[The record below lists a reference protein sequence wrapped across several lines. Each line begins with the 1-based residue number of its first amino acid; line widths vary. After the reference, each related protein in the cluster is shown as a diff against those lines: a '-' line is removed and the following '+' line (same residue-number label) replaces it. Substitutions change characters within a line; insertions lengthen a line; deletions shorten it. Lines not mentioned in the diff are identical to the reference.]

1 MAQQIINSTDNLP
14 SGKDKINENFDELY
28 AGESVP
34 NITADVVKADFFRLN
49 ETASGFYNQ
58 FVSDGLLT
66 GNEEVVVPSESGT
79 LATRE
84 WIESNIVTNNSTVAL
99 TESDLNTAYPSAII
113 GFKVYAIDIIAGA
126 TLYTKIATNWVS
138 TPITIVT

>member
-1 MAQQIINSTDNLP
+1 MAKQIIIDTDNLP
-14 SGKDKINENFDELY
+14 SGKDKINDNFDELY

-34 NITADVVKADFFRLN
+34 NITADVVKADFFRVN
-49 ETASGFYNQ
+49 ETASGFYNEI
-58 FVSDGLLT
+58 VSDGFLT
-66 GNEEVVVPSESGT
+66 ENKQTILSADGGT
-79 LATRE
+79 VATRE

-126 TLYTKIATNWVS
+126 TLYTKISTNWVS
-138 TPITIVT
+138 NPITIVT

>member
-1 MAQQIINSTDNLP
+1 M
-14 SGKDKINENFDELY
+14 
-28 AGESVP
+28 P

-49 ETASGFYNQ
+49 ETASGFYNEI
-58 FVSDGLLT
+58 VSDGFLT
-66 GNEEVVVPSESGT
+66 ENKQTILSADGGT

-126 TLYTKIATNWVS
+126 TLYTKISTNWVS
-138 TPITIVT
+138 NPITIVT